1 MLICISIAILAKFIK
16 ELMEATKHIS
26 AANRLG
32 EILVAEG
39 IISDEQLRKT
49 LAEQQYSTDRIGTI
63 LMRLGFAVEEHIY
76 TGLSRQMGIQFL
88 TNDQLLEAPEEV
100 VRIIP
105 EAFARENTLVANKF
119 VDGTLVVA
127 MADPDDIIAIDN
139 LTKLAD
145 RKVVSALATPNGIR
159 NAIEQLYVRIRK
171 AGEVKDV
178 IGDLQIFAEAE
189 GDEEGLVDMTKA
201 DMTIEDAPVVKLVN
215 LIIADAL
222 KERATD
228 IHVEWQ
234 DDYVSVRY
242 RIDGVL
248 QEVMTPPHSSH
259 PGIISRVKII
269 SRLNIAEKRLPQDG
283 RFTIKATDREVDV
296 RVSILPTV
304 NGEKIVLRLLDKS
317 SFSRSLT
324 QLGMEPEF
332 LKIFKRNIVQPYGM
346 IIVSGPTGSGK
357 STTLYASL
365 SEIKSVEDN
374 ITTVEDPVEYHSNG
388 VNQVQVK
395 PKIGLT
401 FSAALRSILRQDP
414 DKLLIGEIRDGETA
428 DIAVKFSLTGHIV
441 FTTLHANDAP
451 STITRLIDI
460 GVPPFLVGSCLLLVM
475 AQRLTRKICP
485 RCRYEYEPDEFELS
499 ALNMSEEE
507 KDRFKGIKFY
517 RGRGCVHCRNTGYFD
532 RTGIFELL
540 EVKGAIRRMIF
551 DNANQEEIRE
561 EAVRR
566 GMISLRVAGLRKVA
580 AGTTTIRELLRV
592 TVQEYE

>member
-1 MLICISIAILAKFIK
+1 
-16 ELMEATKHIS
+16 MEASKHMSPFTK
-26 AANRLG
+26 LG
-32 EILVAEG
+32 DILV
-39 IISDEQLRKT
+39 SDGVITQEQLKKT
-49 LAEQQYSTDRIGTI
+49 LAEQQYSSDRLGAI
-63 LMRLGFAVEEHIY
+63 LIRLGFAVEENVY
-76 TGLSRQMGIQFL
+76 RGLSRQMGIEFL
-88 TNDQLLEAPEEV
+88 ENDRLLEAPEDV
-100 VRIIP
+100 VKLIP
-105 EAFARENTLVANKF
+105 EAFARENLLIAHEVHNGQ
-119 VDGTLVVA
+119 VVVA
-127 MADPDDIIAIDN
+127 MSDPEDIIAIDN

-145 RKVVSALATPNGIR
+145 KKVVPHLATPTGIKI
-159 NAIEQLYVRIRK
+159 AIEQLYVRIRK

-178 IGDLQIFAEAE
+178 IGDLQFFAESE

-201 DMTIEDAPVVKLVN
+201 DTSVDDAPVVKLVN
-215 LIIADAL
+215 MIIADGL

-228 IHVEWQ
+228 IHVEYQ
-234 DDYVSVRY
+234 DEYVSVRY

-259 PGIISRVKII
+259 PGIISRIKII

-283 RFTIKATDREVDV
+283 RFTIKAADREVDV

-304 NGEKIVLRLLDKS
+304 NGEKIVMRLLDKS

-324 QLGMEPEF
+324 QLGMEPDF
-332 LKIFKRNIVQPYGM
+332 LKVFKRNIVQPYGM

-365 SEIKSVEDN
+365 SEIKSQEDN
-374 ITTVEDPVEYHSNG
+374 ITTVEDPVEYHSSG
-388 VNQVQVK
+388 INQVQVK

-451 STITRLIDI
+451 ATITRLIDI

-475 AQRLTRKICP
+475 AQRLVRKICVK
-485 RCRYEYEPDEFELS
+485 CKIEYQPDEFEMG
-499 ALNMSEEE
+499 ALAMTPAE
-507 KDRFKGIKFY
+507 KEKWKDIKFY
-517 RGRGCVHCRNTGYFD
+517 RGKGCVHCRNTGYYD

-540 EVKGAIRRMIF
+540 EVKGPIKRLIF
-551 DNANQEEIRE
+551 DSANQEEIRE

-566 GMISLRVAGLRKVA
+566 GMVSLREAALRKIA
-580 AGTTTIRELLRV
+580 AGTTTVREVLRV

>member
-1 MLICISIAILAKFIK
+1 
-16 ELMEATKHIS
+16 MEATKHLPPFS
-26 AANRLG
+26 KLG
-32 EILVAEG
+32 DILVHDGAITE
-39 IISDEQLRKT
+39 EQLKKT
-49 LAEQQYSTDRIGTI
+49 LAEQQYSGERIGALLI
-63 LMRLGFAVEEHIY
+63 RLGYAVEENVY
-76 TGLSRQMGIQFL
+76 RGLSRQMSMPFL
-88 TNDQLLEAPEEV
+88 SNDQILEAPEDV
-100 VRIIP
+100 VKIIP
-105 EAFARENTLVANKF
+105 EAYARENTLIANKLT
-119 VDGTLVVA
+119 DHGLIVA
-127 MADPDDIIAIDN
+127 MSDPEDIIAIDN
-139 LTKLAD
+139 LRKLSG
-145 RKVVSALATPNGIR
+145 KIITPTLATPSGVKQ
-159 NAIEQLYVRIRK
+159 AIDQLYIRIRK

-178 IGDLQIFAEAE
+178 IGDLQIFSESE

-201 DMTIEDAPVVKLVN
+201 DTSVDDAPVVKLVN
-215 LIIADAL
+215 LIIADGL

-228 IHVEWQ
+228 IHIEYQ
-234 DDYVSVRY
+234 DEYVSVRY

-259 PGIISRVKII
+259 PGIISRIKII

-283 RFTIKATDREVDV
+283 RFTIKALDREVDV

-304 NGEKIVLRLLDKS
+304 NGEKIVMRLLDKS

-324 QLGMEPEF
+324 MLGMEPDF
-332 LKIFKRNIVQPYGM
+332 LRIFKRSIVQPYGM

-357 STTLYASL
+357 STSLYASL

-374 ITTVEDPVEYHSNG
+374 FTTVEDPVEYHSNG
-388 VNQVQVK
+388 INQVQVK

-451 STITRLIDI
+451 ATITRLIDI

-475 AQRLTRKICP
+475 AQRLVRKICTK
-485 RCRYEYEPDEFELS
+485 CKTEYQPDEFEITSL
-499 ALNMSEEE
+499 AMTEAEL
-507 KDRFKGIKFY
+507 DRFKAIKFY
-517 RGRGCVHCRNTGYFD
+517 RGKGCVHCRNTGYFD

-540 EVKGAIRRMIF
+540 EIKGAIRRMIF

-561 EAVRR
+561 EAIRR
-566 GMISLRVAGLRKVA
+566 GMVSLREAALRKIA
-580 AGTTTIRELLRV
+580 AGTTTLREVLRV
-592 TVQEYE
+592 TVQEYDN

>member
-1 MLICISIAILAKFIK
+1 
-16 ELMEATKHIS
+16 MEAIKHLPPFAKI
-26 AANRLG
+26 G
-32 EILVAEG
+32 EILVADG
-39 IISDEQLRKT
+39 AITDEQLRKT
-49 LAEQQYSTDRIGTI
+49 LAEQQYTREKIGQI
-63 LMRLGFAVEEHIY
+63 LIKLGFTIEENVY
-76 TGLSRQMGIQFL
+76 KGLSRQMSLNFL
-88 TNDQLLEAPEEV
+88 TNDQLLEAHEDV
-100 VRIIP
+100 VKIIP
-105 EAFARENTLVANKF
+105 EAYARENTLIAHKISDN
-119 VDGTLVVA
+119 TLIVA
-127 MADPDDIIAIDN
+127 MSDPEDIIAIDN
-139 LTKLAD
+139 L
-145 RKVVSALATPNGIR
+145 RKISGKTIAPYLATPSGIKS
-159 NAIEQLYVRIRK
+159 AIEQLYVRIRK

-178 IGDLQIFAEAE
+178 IGDLQIFAESE
-189 GDEEGLVDMTKA
+189 TDEEGMVDMTRA
-201 DMTIEDAPVVKLVN
+201 DTTIDDAPVVKLVN
-215 LIIADAL
+215 LIIADSL

-234 DDYVSVRY
+234 DEYVSVRY

-259 PGIISRVKII
+259 PGIISRIKII

-283 RFTIKATDREVDV
+283 RFTIKAADREVDV
-296 RVSILPTV
+296 RVSILPCV

-324 QLGMEPEF
+324 QLGMEPDF
-332 LKIFKRNIVQPYGM
+332 LRIFKRNIVQPYGM

-357 STTLYASL
+357 STTLYASI

-374 ITTVEDPVEYHSNG
+374 VTTVEDPVEYHSNG
-388 VNQVQVK
+388 INQVQVK

-451 STITRLIDI
+451 ATITRLIDI

-475 AQRLTRKICP
+475 AQRLVRKICP
-485 RCRYEYEPDEFELS
+485 RCKIEHTPDEFEMVSL
-499 ALNMSEEE
+499 AMTDAE
-507 KDRFKGIKFY
+507 KERWKGMKFY
-517 RGRGCVHCRNTGYFD
+517 RGKGCVHCRNTGYFD

-540 EVKGAIRRMIF
+540 EVKGPIRRMIF

-561 EAVRR
+561 EAIRR
-566 GMISLRVAGLRKVA
+566 GMVSLREAAFRKIA
-580 AGTTTIRELLRV
+580 AGTTTVREVLRV
-592 TVQEYE
+592 TVQEYEN

>member
-1 MLICISIAILAKFIK
+1 
-16 ELMEATKHIS
+16 MEATKHVP
-26 AANRLG
+26 AFTRLG
-32 EILVAEG
+32 EILLSEG
-39 IISDEQLRKT
+39 VITEEHLKKT
-49 LAEQQYSTDRIGTI
+49 LNEQQYSQE
-63 LMRLGFAVEEHIY
+63 RLGHLLVKMGYATEENVFSALAKQN
-76 TGLSRQMGIQFL
+76 GLLFL
-88 TNDQLLEAPEEV
+88 SNDKLLEAPEDI

-105 EAFARENTLVANKF
+105 EAFARTNTLIAHAKEN
-119 VDGTLVVA
+119 GNLIVA
-127 MADPDDIIAIDN
+127 MEDPDDIVAIDSLQK
-139 LTKLAD
+139 LTD
-145 RKVVSALATPNGIR
+145 QKVVSAMATPSGIKT
-159 NAIEQLYVRIRK
+159 AIEQLYVRIRK

-178 IGDLQIFAEAE
+178 IEGLQILAESDD
-189 GDEEGLVDMTKA
+189 DEEGMVDMTKA
-201 DMTIEDAPVVKLVN
+201 ETGVDDAPVVKLVN

-234 DDYVSVRY
+234 DKYVSVRY

-248 QEVMTPPHSSH
+248 QEMMTPPHSSH
-259 PGIISRVKII
+259 PGIISRIKII

-283 RFTIKATDREVDV
+283 RFTIRAINREVDV

-324 QLGMEPEF
+324 QLGLDQDMF
-332 LKIFKRNIVQPYGM
+332 RIFKRNIIQPYGM

-365 SEIKSVEDN
+365 NEIKSVEDN
-374 ITTVEDPVEYHSNG
+374 ITTVEDPVEYHSEG
-388 VNQVQVK
+388 INQVQVK

-451 STITRLIDI
+451 ATITRLIDI
-460 GVPPFLVGSCLLLVM
+460 GVPPFLVGSSTLLVM
-475 AQRLTRKICP
+475 AQRLVRKICP
-485 RCRYEYEPDEFELS
+485 RCKEEHEPDEFEVT
-499 ALNMSEEE
+499 ALNMTDDE
-507 KDRFKGIKFY
+507 KERYKGIKFY
-517 RGRGCVHCRNTGYFD
+517 RGRGCVHCRGTGYFD

-540 EVKGAIRRMIF
+540 EIKGLIRRMIF

-561 EAVRR
+561 EALKR
-566 GMISLRVAGLRKVA
+566 GMVSLREAALRKIA
-580 AGTTTIRELLRV
+580 ASTTTVREVLRV
-592 TVQEYE
+592 TVQEYED